1 MGKQKRSENTY
12 QKINT
17 IFKRDIN
24 NIIMP
29 YDNFT
34 LPEFEWLR
42 NCKFD
47 ATIKIDGTNM
57 RIEVYP
63 QITDKLCNGTVS
75 LSCGI
80 AIKGKTDNANIPPML
95 DDFMWKT
102 YVSSDGKKL
111 EGNGDLVGKIFKAFR
126 LPESYMCTRDFE
138 TGLNIQENVEFTGK
152 KLTKTALAKFCL

>member
-63 QITDKLCNGTVS
+63 QITDKLCNGT
-75 LSCGI
+75 L
-80 AIKGKTDNANIPPML
+80 
-95 DDFMWKT
+95 
-102 YVSSDGKKL
+102 
-111 EGNGDLVGKIFKAFR
+111 
-126 LPESYMCTRDFE
+126 
-138 TGLNIQENVEFTGK
+138 
-152 KLTKTALAKFCL
+152 AL